1 MKRVVAIILTI
12 VLVLSTIVG
21 CLFALTGCGNKTE
34 ILPTTETVTVAPEV
48 EKELS
53 KENVEE
59 KTESVI
65 EEKEE
70 IIEEETVSKTDYTVE
85 DIINALNK
93 ESGMEINYE
102 EDGIG
107 ITIGLQDNDDID
119 LMYLMLNKTFDDGT
133 INEYGYYVVDNEL
146 YTFVKDDKEFYMQH
160 HLTNLNDNDAVKDS
174 DMIDMADKFTADES
188 EIRTV
193 ELIGQ
198 KEIEGNKYDIVRV
211 FTQTDENTLLPE
223 KDQDLD
229 YYFNIK
235 TGNVDYIETNDKHGE
250 LLLVS
255 IKAIGNFE
263 EPTWFK
269 DAQEIDGSNSD
280 TVFAD
285 MITVMMTPLMT
296 DIPVTKDRF

>member
-12 VLVLSTIVG
+12 VLVLSTVVG
-21 CLFALTGCGNKTE
+21 CLFALTGCGNKAE
-34 ILPTTETVTVAPEV
+34 ILPTTETVTVTPKV
-48 EKELS
+48 EEELS
-53 KENVEE
+53 KENGEE
-59 KTESVI
+59 KTESI

-70 IIEEETVSKTDYTVE
+70 IVEETVSKTDYTVE

-119 LMYLMLNKTFDDGT
+119 LMYLMLDKTFDDGT

-160 HLTNLNDNDAVKDS
+160 HLTNLNDKDAVKDS
-174 DMIDMADKFTADES
+174 DMVDMADKFTADES

-229 YYFNIK
+229 YYFNTK

-250 LLLVS
+250 LILVS

-269 DAQEIDGSNSD
+269 DAQEIDGNNSD

-285 MITVMMTPLMT
+285 MMTVMMIPLMT
-296 DIPVTKDRF
+296 DTPVTKDMF